1 MQFSFKLLFSMEKDK
16 LKAFN
21 EIYSTYYRKCF
32 LFAKS
37 YVHNT
42 EVADDF
48 ASEAMVK
55 LWENFNDT
63 DDVLNIQAFLLT
75 VVKNLSLN
83 YLRHEHMKME
93 AHDSILN
100 TTQREIDLRISTLES
115 CNPDLLFSEEIRS
128 LFEKTMMSLPEQT
141 RQIFVMSRHDDK
153 SNKEIAFHFG
163 ITVKGVDYHIAKA
176 LKLLRFNLKD
186 YLPTLLFLL

>member
-1 MQFSFKLLFSMEKDK
+1 MEKDK

-37 YVHNT
+37 YVHDVD
-42 EVADDF
+42 VANDF

-55 LWENFNDT
+55 LWENFNT
-63 DDVLNIQAFLLT
+63 ADDVQNIQAFLLT

-83 YLRHEHMKME
+83 HLRHEQMKTE
-93 AHDSILN
+93 AHESIMN
-100 TTQREIDLRISTLES
+100 STQREIDLRISTLES
-115 CNPDLLFSEEIRS
+115 CNPDLLFSQEVRN
-128 LFEKTMMSLPEQT
+128 LFDQTLAALPEQT
-141 RQIFVMSRHDDK
+141 RLIFTMSRQDDK
-153 SNKEIAFHFG
+153 SNKEIAQYFG

-176 LKLLRFNLKD
+176 LKVLRINLKD
-186 YLPTLLFLL
+186 YLPILLFLIY